1 MTKQSR
7 EVVVSYRIVAILLL
21 SMGMASTASAQ
32 ILECINAS
40 GKREFAQTC
49 PPGTVKQ
56 KEMAGSSATKPI
68 DNAVDSSGSSQKSA
82 SQMDI
87 EFQQRRIAR
96 EQQDEKIERDRKN
109 QQYKCA
115 ALKERLNMY
124 ENSRSIKK
132 YDQATGKWSMVEDEQ
147 RPAIMAQIRNDLRQC
162 N

>member
-1 MTKQSR
+1 MI
-7 EVVVSYRIVAILLL
+7 YRIAIILLL
-21 SMGMASTASAQ
+21 GMSTASTVAAQ
-32 ILECINAS
+32 ILECINAA
-40 GKREFAQTC
+40 GQKEFAQTC

-56 KEMAGSSATKPI
+56 KEKIGSSATKPI
-68 DNAVDSSGSSQKSA
+68 DNTADSGGSSQKSA
-82 SQMDI
+82 SQMEI

-96 EQQDEKIERDRKN
+96 EQQDEKLERDRKN

-132 YDQATGKWSMVEDEQ
+132 YDQATGKWNMVEDEQ